1 MRLEILRLVDDER
14 VELGTELRGGVD
26 QRGGQL
32 VVEVGLRSLAGRVI
46 AERHLGLACQVD
58 TQ

>member
-14 VELGTELRGGVD
+14 VELGTELRGCVD

-32 VVEVGLRSLAGRVI
+32 VVEVGLGSLAGRVI
-46 AERHLGLACQVD
+46 AERDLGLACQVD